1 MLAKRIIP
9 CLDVSHG
16 RVVKGQ
22 KFKDLLDVADP
33 AQLGQ
38 RYALEGA
45 DELVFY
51 DITASNEAREI
62 SLQFVAEVAR
72 QINIPFCVGGGV
84 RTVEDFHKILRQGA
98 DKVSINTAAVLNPS
112 LIEAA
117 ANRYGSQC
125 VVLSIDAKKVEDHY
139 VVVTHGGRT
148 QTTMD
153 ALAWAQE
160 GVRLGAGEIVIN
172 TIDTDGLKTG
182 YDLEL
187 LQQLTSRVNVPVI
200 ASGGAGTLNHFVE
213 AAQAGADGILAA
225 SVFHYGVFRIDEVKD
240 ALLAAGIP
248 ARKERVIG

>member
-1 MLAKRIIP
+1 MLARRIIP

-33 AQLGQ
+33 AELGK

-62 SLQFVAEVAR
+62 SLQFVGEVAR

-84 RTVEDFHKILRQGA
+84 RTVDDFHKILRQGA
-98 DKVSINTAAVLNPS
+98 DKVSVNTAAVLNPS
-112 LIEAA
+112 LIKEA

-125 VVLSIDAKKVEDHY
+125 VVLSIDAKKVGEGY
-139 VVVTHGGRT
+139 RVVTHGGRQET
-148 QTTMD
+148 D
-153 ALAWAQE
+153 IDVLAWAQE
-160 GVRLGAGEIVIN
+160 GVRLGAGEIVLN

-182 YDLEL
+182 YDLDL
-187 LQQLTSRVNVPVI
+187 LAQLTALVNVPVI
-200 ASGGAGTLNHFVE
+200 ASGGAGTIDHFVE
-213 AAQAGADGILAA
+213 AAKVGADGILAA
-225 SVFHYGVFRIDEVKD
+225 SVFHYGLIQIDEVKE